1 MNANV
6 ETKFAV
12 TSSPGIT
19 MNAPRKEIGMPRLTQ
34 NASRSSV
41 SNASTMNTSTNPV
54 APLRAMSHSR
64 SPRTRAPFCQ
74 TVSEIPGGS
83 VGAVRST

>member
-19 MNAPRKEIGMPRLTQ
+19 MNAPRKEMGMPRLTQ

-41 SNASTMNTSTNPV
+41 SSASTMKTSTNPV

-64 SPRTRAPFCQ
+64 SLRIRAVFCQ

-83 VGAVRST
+83 VGALRST